1 MRQNYLFATVL
12 LLILTQWTFAQGK
25 ERVVLVGKILSDSL
39 DVENISVFNISSNTT
54 SITNI
59 DGKFSIKA
67 RETDT
72 LFFQSLAFV
81 SKKYVLTQND
91 FWVDDLEIRLDVKIN
106 ELDEVVV
113 SPSTLTG
120 ILKEDTK
127 KIKVYGL
134 NMSSIDVGEKRQY
147 SDSRFDRTPNSV
159 MPSQFAPNGSSIDIK
174 MILVG
179 VAGLLGIK
187 GDPKRN
193 SRKVYESRWKNE
205 VTSMSFSD
213 HLYRRFSHNFFVNN
227 LKLKNEEI
235 ATFIAFAEPGVDQL
249 AQFLKPENELQFV
262 EYLLQKVEEFKR
274 NKSTENTTNTNQD

>member
-39 DVENISVFNISSNTT
+39 DVENITVFNISSNTT

-134 NMSSIDVGEKRQY
+134 NMSSVDVGEKRQY
-147 SDSRFDRTPNSV
+147 SDSSFDRTPNSV

-205 VTSMSFSD
+205 VSSMSFSD
-213 HLYRRFSHNFFVNN
+213 HLYHRFSHNFFVNN

-235 ATFIAFAEPGVDQL
+235 ATFIAFAEPGIDQL
-249 AQFLKPENELQFV
+249 AQFLKSENELQFV

>member
-1 MRQNYLFATVL
+1 MKQNYLFVTVL
-12 LLILTQWTFAQGK
+12 LLMFAQWTFAQGK

-39 DVENISVFNISSNTT
+39 DVENITVFNISSNTT

-91 FWVDDLEIRLDVKIN
+91 FLVDELEIRLDVKIN

-120 ILKEDTK
+120 DLKEDTK
-127 KIKVYGL
+127 RIKVYGL
-134 NMSSIDVGEKRQY
+134 NMASINVGEKRQY
-147 SDSRFDRTPNSV
+147 SDSRFNRTPNSV
-159 MPSQFAPNGSSIDIK
+159 MPSQFAPNGSNIDIK
-174 MILVG
+174 MILIG

-193 SRKVYESRWKNE
+193 SRKVYESRWKNK
-205 VTSMSFSD
+205 VSSMSFSD

-227 LKLKNEEI
+227 LKLKNQEI
-235 ATFIAFAEPGVDQL
+235 ATFIAFAEPGIDQL

-274 NKSTENTTNTNQD
+274 NKSTENTTNTNHD